1 MILAVLALSTASLCS
16 RMGIVQHLFYLFA
29 LLFSLAGL
37 LAIDFRFKIALGSDW
52 RRGLKV
58 LGTALVLFVIW
69 DLTIVA
75 FGIVTNGTSPY
86 SLPFTILP
94 EIPLEEV
101 LFLVLL
107 SYCILLIYAEAPR
120 WRRTR

>member
-1 MILAVLALSTASLCS
+1 MD
-16 RMGIVQHLFYLFA
+16 IVQHLFYLFA
-29 LLFSLAGL
+29 LLFSLVGL
-37 LAIDFRFKIALGSDW
+37 LVIDFRYKIALGSDW

-58 LGTALVLFVIW
+58 LGTALLLFLMW

-75 FGIVTNGTSPY
+75 FGVVTNGSSPY

-107 SYCILLIYAEAPR
+107 SYCILLIYAEVPR